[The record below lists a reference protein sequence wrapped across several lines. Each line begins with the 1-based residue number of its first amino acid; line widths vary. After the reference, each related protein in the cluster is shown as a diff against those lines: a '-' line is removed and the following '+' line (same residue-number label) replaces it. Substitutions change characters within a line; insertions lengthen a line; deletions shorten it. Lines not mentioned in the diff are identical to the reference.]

1 MGEKEGSNIARIR
14 ASLLRAND
22 RERSDQEI
30 GDYILAT
37 VARPPEVLNLE
48 MSRDGS
54 GAGALGATKPIVV
67 ELFGND
73 LGELEQASSQVQS
86 GMAQITGLI
95 NIAADLLET
104 QPRLQINMLQNQSTQ
119 MGIPMASCWSGIA
132 IGLKWRSNISRLSK
146 DNRNYDVS
154 LNFEKRTDLHL
165 NHGNRFPYEHKMAWL
180 PLWAP

>member
-1 MGEKEGSNIARIR
+1 M
-14 ASLLRAND
+14 LRAND

-73 LGELEQASSQVQS
+73 LDELEQAS
-86 GMAQITGLI
+86 
-95 NIAADLLET
+95 
-104 QPRLQINMLQNQSTQ
+104 QPSTEWD
-119 MGIPMASCWSGIA
+119 G
-132 IGLKWRSNISRLSK
+132 
-146 DNRNYDVS
+146 
-154 LNFEKRTDLHL
+154 TDYWIDQCC
-165 NHGNRFPYEHKMAWL
+165 GGFT
-180 PLWAP
+180 